1 MYKLHRILYS
11 VPILA
16 QKPISNFQILN
27 KTSKL
32 SGVFQGFKII
42 SKRGVSFLSYE
53 GISDTDA
60 IMDYLKKERLSLGL
74 LLQDS
79 SIVERASLKTT
90 VIIYALSEL
99 MSNDGLK
106 FLAKKHLSDLLLS
119 ATSEDV
125 IPIYIFAIKSS
136 DSSLEEIV
144 RKRISAL
151 LPESV
156 VNEMF
161 SIYSQMKIIL
171 TNDDDLIILTENNST
186 NDFSSESFSNSIAAL
201 AREMITTP
209 AESA

>member
-1 MYKLHRILYS
+1 